1 MPAPSRLALGLRRI
15 PSYSCPAMGRRGVA
29 LQDRFLEPASHFLP
43 KFESK
48 RVRAT

>member
-15 PSYSCPAMGRRGVA
+15 PSYSCPAMGWRRWHGA
-29 LQDRFLEPASHFLP
+29 AAFCPPASRFLP
-43 KFESK
+43 KSESK